1 MCVYQIFYLPSCW
14 LVQLLLATEEG
25 LGFGPFLYQ
34 KSEPPSLLLEHS
46 VSRQCPPPPP
56 PLPPL
61 TPPPYPPSFLLPR
74 ICHSPH
80 LSFHHLLPTFFLFLE
95 HPTPLL
101 SNTRMFH
108 STHIASS
115 YAISTSP
122 SLSTSLLFFLLEHA
136 VPPSGTYKY
145 QAIWRDQSVCGQT
158 FIWRHPS
165 PPTLLPLL
173 LIFTWVSNTK
183 PTQLP
188 SSKTLSKFSC

>member
-46 VSRQCPPPPP
+46 VSRQCPP
-56 PLPPL
+56 L

-101 SNTRMFH
+101 PNTRMFH

>member
-1 MCVYQIFYLPSCW
+1 M
-14 LVQLLLATEEG
+14 LATEEG

-46 VSRQCPPPPP
+46 VSRQCPPPP
-56 PLPPL
+56 PPL

-101 SNTRMFH
+101 PNTRMFH

>member
-46 VSRQCPPPPP
+46 VSRQCPP
-56 PLPPL
+56 L

-101 SNTRMFH
+101 PNTRMFH

-158 FIWRHPS
+158 FYMETPFTS
-165 PPTLLPLL
+165 NFLPLL